1 MIAGSMIGHILHI
14 SLLYA
19 LYWMARKSVLIA
31 LLLGTVVSMFLGKI
45 YETFFALARIYF

>member
-1 MIAGSMIGHILHI
+1 MIAGSMIGHILHT

-31 LLLGTVVSMFLGKI
+31 LLLGTVVSFSVRFVKHSL
-45 YETFFALARIYF
+45 FALARVYF